1 MSKNKAPTQIPS
13 TTNPLPG
20 FVVRF
25 SPVQRIEHIVLLI
38 SFSLLGIT
46 GLPQKFPESPVSSGV
61 LSIFGGVET
70 ARQIH
75 HVSAI
80 VLLIISGV
88 HFLDVLYRLYV
99 LRVPWTML
107 PIIDDFTHLFQDI
120 GYYLDI
126 RDRKA
131 FYARYNYAEKA
142 EYLAV
147 VWGTVIMAITGFMMW
162 NPISTT
168 QWLPGEA
175 IPAAKAA
182 HGWEAVLAVVAIIIW
197 HFYHVHLR
205 HFNKSIFTGKLT
217 SEEMKEEHPA
227 EWSLI
232 EHGKHFTPPDRVT
245 INGRQ
250 KIFFPVAALIMAAFS
265 FGVFRFVS
273 VEKTAITTV
282 PLQETSVA
290 YVPQTPTPRPTPTI
304 TPTPPPA
311 GAVAENTWKGFYEGL
326 FRNRCGNCHGFT
338 AVSGLTLKTYQSA
351 VKGGKSG
358 PGIVPGKAD
367 SSEIVIIQSKGNH
380 PGQLSKDELQQVIDW
395 INSGAPEQ

>member
-1 MSKNKAPTQIPS
+1 MGAIWPGSVTIRRRPGDDWRRSGINIQTGRGEGNPAAGSGVELSLHVPAGSLCFDRAGQPARGPRMKNK
-13 TTNPLPG
+13 
-20 FVVRF
+20 
-25 SPVQRIEHIVLLI
+25 VL
-38 SFSLLGIT
+38 
-46 GLPQKFPESPVSSGV
+46 
-61 LSIFGGVET
+61 
-70 ARQIH
+70 
-75 HVSAI
+75 
-80 VLLIISGV
+80 
-88 HFLDVLYRLYV
+88 
-99 LRVPWTML
+99 
-107 PIIDDFTHLFQDI
+107 
-120 GYYLDI
+120 
-126 RDRKA
+126 
-131 FYARYNYAEKA
+131 
-142 EYLAV
+142 
-147 VWGTVIMAITGFMMW
+147 
-162 NPISTT
+162 
-168 QWLPGEA
+168 
-175 IPAAKAA
+175 
-182 HGWEAVLAVVAIIIW
+182 
-197 HFYHVHLR
+197 
-205 HFNKSIFTGKLT
+205 LT